1 MASTVITGH
10 GYDKIFTS
18 SGIYYIGRK
27 TFLQNYLVTP
37 VLFSTFASN
46 TGSVVFPV
54 LRCYC
59 LFPLVALLNGSH
71 ILYPHVPHGTTPHPL
86 SPQESQGD
94 FDPFISRTV
103 RGVFYNS
110 GKNFGIIYRSK
121 FFFESMRYLYNRINF

>member
-46 TGSVVFPV
+46 TGSVVF
-54 LRCYC
+54 
-59 LFPLVALLNGSH
+59 
-71 ILYPHVPHGTTPHPL
+71 LYYGFTVYFHWWL
-86 SPQESQGD
+86 S
-94 FDPFISRTV
+94 
-103 RGVFYNS
+103 
-110 GKNFGIIYRSK
+110 
-121 FFFESMRYLYNRINF
+121 